1 MAIFQPDYVGDFYVA
16 RGIVWAVNNGAQV
29 LNNSWGGLGYG
40 QLVKEAF
47 DYALANG
54 VVVVASAGN
63 SYKDEV
69 RTPAGYPGII
79 ASAAADGNR
88 NKTDFST
95 YGRHISSAAPA
106 WTSSWPTPPGSGAAT
121 ASSPERPSPA
131 PTPPRRPPW

>member
-1 MAIFQPDYVGDFYVA
+1 
-16 RGIVWAVNNGAQV
+16 
-29 LNNSWGGLGYG
+29 
-40 QLVKEAF
+40 KEAF

-88 NKTDFST
+88 NKTSFST
-95 YGRHISSAAPA
+95 YGRHISSAAPGLDVLLA
-106 WTSSWPTPPGSGAAT
+106 NPTWLGGGYGLISGTSFSGPYT
-121 ASSPERPSPA
+121 
-131 PTPPRRPPW
+131 